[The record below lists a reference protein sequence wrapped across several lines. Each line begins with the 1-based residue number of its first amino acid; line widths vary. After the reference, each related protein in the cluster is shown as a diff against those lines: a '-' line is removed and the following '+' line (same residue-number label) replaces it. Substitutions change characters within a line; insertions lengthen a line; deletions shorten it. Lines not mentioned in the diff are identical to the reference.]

1 MTETIE
7 RPELMTPDQAADY
20 LQISKKTIYA
30 KTMPSATEKLPFPV
44 VRVGRL
50 LRFRRSDLETYVAN
64 L

>member
-1 MTETIE
+1 MDEKTE
-7 RPELMTPDQAADY
+7 LLTPAQAAEF

-44 VRVGRL
+44 IRVGRL
-50 LRFRRSDLETYVAN
+50 LRFRRSDLETYIRG